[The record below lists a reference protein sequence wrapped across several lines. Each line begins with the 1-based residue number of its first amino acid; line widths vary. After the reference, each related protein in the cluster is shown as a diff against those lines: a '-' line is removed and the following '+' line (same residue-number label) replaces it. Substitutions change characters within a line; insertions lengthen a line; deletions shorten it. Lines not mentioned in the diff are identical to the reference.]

1 MAAHISLDGGK
12 DTKLAVNITG
22 NRPGKIP
29 GGRINIFKKL
39 KKNIRRNIYQYLS
52 IQIKRKEKTGYAVE
66 KISFC

>member
-1 MAAHISLDGGK
+1 LAAHISLDGGK

-39 KKNIRRNIYQYLS
+39 KKKY
-52 IQIKRKEKTGYAVE
+52 
-66 KISFC
+66 